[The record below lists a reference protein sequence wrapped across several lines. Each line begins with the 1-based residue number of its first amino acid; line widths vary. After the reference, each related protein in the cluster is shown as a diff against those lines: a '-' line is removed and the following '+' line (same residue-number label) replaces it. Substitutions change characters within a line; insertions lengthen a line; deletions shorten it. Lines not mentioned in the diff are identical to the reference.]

1 MVEFDIGDKMQ
12 NDELEKQRLAKEK
25 KRRLII
31 QIILITIVLLVAIV
45 GTILL
50 FPIFIKIQNDEVY
63 RNQVIN
69 YLNGWG
75 SWSWIAII
83 GIQILQTVLCVI
95 PAGPIVIITGVLY
108 SPLKAAIITVVGQ
121 TLGALVVIGLVKL
134 FGHGFLTL
142 FIDPKQTEKFTIL
155 KDRKRCCVLMFSYLL
170 IPVLPKDPIAFVVPF
185 TEVKVRDFII
195 INIIAR
201 LPMTLVS
208 VYFGSNILGGSLSL
222 GFYIGC
228 GIAII
233 AIICFIFNKQ
243 ITEFIDKITSPKKG
257 ETTDKK

>member
-1 MVEFDIGDKMQ
+1 MLEFVIGDKMQ
-12 NDELEKQRLAKEK
+12 KDEIEKRRLAKEK

-31 QIILITIVLLVAIV
+31 QIILVSIVLAIAII
-45 GTILL
+45 GTIYL
-50 FPIFIKIQNDEVY
+50 FPIFIKVQKDEAY
-63 RNQVIN
+63 RSKVIN

-83 GIQILQTVLCVI
+83 GTQILQTVLCVI
-95 PAGPIVIITGVLY
+95 PAGPVVIITGILY
-108 SPLKAAIITVVGQ
+108 SPLKAAIITIVGE

-134 FGHGFLTL
+134 FGHNFLAL

-155 KDRKRCCVLMFSYLL
+155 RDRKRCCVLMFSYLL

-195 INIIAR
+195 INIVAR

-208 VYFGSNILGGSLSL
+208 VYFGSNILGGNLST

-228 GIAII
+228 GIAVI
-233 AIICFIFNKQ
+233 AILCFIFNKQ
-243 ITEFIDKITSPKKG
+243 ITNFIDKITNSKDSNIDNK
-257 ETTDKK
+257 